1 MEARKYIPIVTQAL
15 KNRSLAH
22 SLVPEMVRW
31 LLKIGGVLLSSEQ
44 FDVVV
49 KIMNSALVH
58 STTALALLPV
68 STIMY
73 RVRARREERGTRC
86 SNMYMY

>member
-1 MEARKYIPIVTQAL
+1 MFQNKILEARKYIPIVTQAL
-15 KNRSLAH
+15 KNRCLAH

-49 KIMNSALVH
+49 KIVNSALID
-58 STTALALLPV
+58 STTAVALLPV

-73 RVRARREERGTRC
+73 RVSGRERRE
-86 SNMYMY
+86 